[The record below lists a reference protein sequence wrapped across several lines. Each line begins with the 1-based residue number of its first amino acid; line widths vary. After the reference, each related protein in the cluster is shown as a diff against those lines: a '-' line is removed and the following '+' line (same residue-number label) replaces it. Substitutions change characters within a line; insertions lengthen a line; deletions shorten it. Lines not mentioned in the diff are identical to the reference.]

1 MSEFAA
7 ARETM
12 VLSQLQPDRVSDD
25 RVRDAMG
32 DVPRERFVPEHLHAV
47 AYVDE
52 DLEIAPGRYLMEP
65 RVFARLLQ
73 AANIDANDVVLDVGC
88 GSGYSSAVIARLAGT
103 VVALESDQA
112 LRDLAT
118 RNLEQLEV
126 DNVVV
131 VSGDL
136 DQGYATEAPYD
147 VVFINGAVGEVPANL
162 VGQLSDGGRLIT
174 VVEDETV
181 GRGTLLTS
189 QGGQADSLTLF
200 DAQVSYLPGF
210 ERRAG
215 FKF

>member
-118 RNLEQLEV
+118 RNLEQLEA

-131 VSGDL
+131 ISGDL
-136 DQGYATEAPYD
+136 DQGYATKAPYD

-162 VGQLSDGGRLIT
+162 VDQLSDGGRLIT

-200 DAQVSYLPGF
+200 DAQVPYLPGF
-210 ERRAG
+210 ERRAE

>member
-200 DAQVSYLPGF
+200 DAQISCLPGF

>member
-32 DVPRERFVPEHLHAV
+32 DVPRERFVPEHLRAV

-118 RNLEQLEV
+118 RNLEQLEA

-131 VSGDL
+131 ISGDL
-136 DQGYATEAPYD
+136 DQGYATKAPYD

-162 VGQLSDGGRLIT
+162 VDQLSDGGRLIT

-200 DAQVSYLPGF
+200 DAQVPYLPGF
-210 ERRAG
+210 ERRAE

>member
-12 VLSQLQPDRVSDD
+12 VLSQLQPDRVSDN

-32 DVPRERFVPEHLHAV
+32 NIPRERFVPEQLHSV

-65 RVFARLLQ
+65 RIFARLIQ
-73 AANIDANDVVLDVGC
+73 ASSIDAHDVVLDVGC
-88 GSGYSSAVIARLAGT
+88 GTGYSSAVMARLAGT
-103 VVALESDQA
+103 VVGLESDKV

-118 RNLEQLEV
+118 FNLKQLKV

-136 DQGYATEAPYD
+136 NQGYTSQAPYD
-147 VVFINGAVGEVPANL
+147 VIFINGAVGEIPATL
-162 VGQLSDGGRLIT
+162 IDQLSEGGRLIT
-174 VVEDETV
+174 VVQQDAV
-181 GRGTLLTS
+181 GRGTLLTR
-189 QGGQADSLTLF
+189 QGGQSDSLKLF
-200 DAQVSYLPGF
+200 DAQTPFLSGF
-210 ERRAG
+210 VPQVG